1 MQKKN
6 RNDYAKNIS
15 LTVVGGVG
23 LFIATMV
30 MNSLFSIP
38 PTRAEFDAHKADSA
52 RHLENIND
60 KLSTL
65 KSGQNRILEHLLNRS
80 SQNEK
85 QVIKASN

>member
-1 MQKKN
+1 MQKKSKN
-6 RNDYAKNIS
+6 EYAKNIG
-15 LTVVGGVG
+15 LTVVGGLG
-23 LFIATMV
+23 LFLATAL
-30 MNSLFSIP
+30 MNAFFSIP

-52 RHLENIND
+52 RHLQNIND

-80 SQNEK
+80 NQNEK